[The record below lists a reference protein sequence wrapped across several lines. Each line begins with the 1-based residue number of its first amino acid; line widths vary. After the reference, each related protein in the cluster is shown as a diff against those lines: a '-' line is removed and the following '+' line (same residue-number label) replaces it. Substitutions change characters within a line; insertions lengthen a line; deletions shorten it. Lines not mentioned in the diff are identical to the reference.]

1 MQETKFTLQQI
12 ETGISLRG
20 QVGITKRLLI
30 QFFDGNKRS
39 MLKWIDGCKERTKTT
54 AAIYKPGRFMLNGTK
69 FNVQEETII
78 FYK

>member
-1 MQETKFTLQQI
+1 METKITLEQI
-12 ETGISLRG
+12 ETGITLRG

-30 QFFDGNKRS
+30 QFFDGNIIA
-39 MLKWIDGCKERTKTT
+39 MLKWIDGCKERTETKS
-54 AAIYKPGRFMLNGTK
+54 AVYKPGRFMINGTK